1 MGPASRLGE
10 LDCPSAAPSPTSP
23 KVSEF
28 IQLVISG
35 VAIGMIYALI
45 AFGYNITFS
54 TSRTLNFS
62 QGDFLM
68 LGAFTALS
76 VMTAISGRKI
86 PSIPVWLLAVIA
98 SAALGAVLAVIL
110 LEVAIRPALKTG
122 SDVSWI
128 LATLALGIIAKNAA
142 ERIWGTDEYPM
153 PSPFGRG
160 YWHVGGVS
168 IDPKEMLVIVAAA
181 GLMIAF
187 EVFRRKSLFGKA
199 VTAVA
204 SDKDAALMMGINV
217 PIVIMFS
224 FIVSC
229 AIAAM
234 GGVLIGPI
242 QIVSS
247 TMGALPGTK
256 AYAVSVIGGLNSGL
270 GVIAG
275 GLILGLSEQLTA
287 RYVSTGYKDTP
298 GFILLILILL
308 FMPNGLFG
316 KATIKKV

>member
-1 MGPASRLGE
+1 M
-10 LDCPSAAPSPTSP
+10 SA
-23 KVSEF
+23 F
-28 IQLVISG
+28 IQLVFSG
-35 VAIGMIYALI
+35 VALGMIYALI

-76 VMTAISGRKI
+76 IIGSKQSAIPI
-86 PSIPVWLLAVIA
+86 WLLGLLAA
-98 SAALGAVLAVIL
+98 AALGAVLAVVL

-153 PSPFGRG
+153 GSPFGRG
-160 YWHVGGVS
+160 YWNIGGVS
-168 IDPKEMLVIVAAA
+168 IDPKEVLVVAAA
-181 GLMIAF
+181 AGVMIAF

-204 SDKDAALMMGINV
+204 SDKDAASLMGINV
-217 PIVIMFS
+217 PVVIMFS

-247 TMGALPGTK
+247 TMGALLGTK

-287 RYVSTGYKDTP
+287 RYISTGYKDTP
-298 GFILLILILL
+298 GFVLLILILL
-308 FMPNGLFG
+308 FRPNGLFG

>member
-1 MGPASRLGE
+1 V
-10 LDCPSAAPSPTSP
+10 SA
-23 KVSEF
+23 F
-28 IQLVISG
+28 IQLLFSG

-68 LGAFTALS
+68 LGAFTALTI
-76 VMTAISGRKI
+76 MTNLAGRGKQ
-86 PSIPVWLLAVIA
+86 PPVPIWLLGLIA
-98 SAALGAVLAVIL
+98 AAALGGVLAVIL
-110 LEVAIRPALKTG
+110 LQVAIKPALKTG

-153 PSPFGRG
+153 PSPFGQG
-160 YWHVGGVS
+160 YWHLGGVS
-168 IDPKEMLVIVAAA
+168 IDPKEVLVIVAAA
-181 GLMIAF
+181 LVMIAF

-204 SDKDAALMMGINV
+204 SDKDAALLMGINV
-217 PIVIMFS
+217 PVVIMFS

-247 TMGALPGTK
+247 TMGALLGTK

-287 RYVSTGYKDTP
+287 RYISTGYKDTP
-298 GFILLILILL
+298 GFVLLILILL